1 MRYEDMPK
9 GRNKD
14 RCVRCGKRYNF
25 ADKALSK
32 AKVPYDLLC
41 LAEVT
46 ASGYMTHGN
55 VKLCDECMAELL
67 MWLDRKTENSS
78 EIPNNCEPQ
87 TEEWHDD
94 CNTCRWND
102 GACTIPCCDYEPKD
116 EPQTDD
122 LQDWKDRMW
131 AEAIVTEPQ
140 TCSVNG
146 RPYDC
151 GNCEYF
157 KCTADEP
164 QTEVIMPKKCKGC
177 DSASK
182 IIEAYAKGF
191 EDGAEAVK
199 KMPQTEYERASE
211 QREHDILYEPTYDLD
226 NGSM

>member
-78 EIPNNCEPQ
+78 EIPNNCTDCEHWSDTEDGCADRYGCKTEPITQ
-87 TEEWHDD
+87 TETQNSNLAFE
-94 CNTCRWND
+94 
-102 GACTIPCCDYEPKD
+102 K
-116 EPQTDD
+116 
-122 LQDWKDRMW
+122 
-131 AEAIVTEPQ
+131 
-140 TCSVNG
+140 
-146 RPYDC
+146 
-151 GNCEYF
+151 
-157 KCTADEP
+157 ADEP
-164 QTEVIMPKKCKGC
+164 QTE
-177 DSASK
+177 
-182 IIEAYAKGF
+182 
-191 EDGAEAVK
+191 
-199 KMPQTEYERASE
+199 RSE
-211 QREHDILYEPTYDLD
+211 
-226 NGSM
+226 

>member
-55 VKLCDECMAELL
+55 VKLCDECMVELL

-78 EIPNNCEPQ
+78 EKPNNSTISKMEQVEEPMKTTDYCNICKRDVCEICVTDATNPYCVPSHY
-87 TEEWHDD
+87 EI
-94 CNTCRWND
+94 N
-102 GACTIPCCDYEPKD
+102 YEPKD
-116 EPQTDD
+116 
-122 LQDWKDRMW
+122 
-131 AEAIVTEPQ
+131 EPQ

-146 RPYDC
+146 RPYSEC
-151 GNCEYF
+151 GSCEHF

-164 QTEVIMPKKCKGC
+164 QTER
-177 DSASK
+177 S
-182 IIEAYAKGF
+182 
-191 EDGAEAVK
+191 
-199 KMPQTEYERASE
+199 SE
-211 QREHDILYEPTYDLD
+211 
-226 NGSM
+226 

>member
-78 EIPNNCEPQ
+78 EKPNN
-87 TEEWHDD
+87 
-94 CNTCRWND
+94 
-102 GACTIPCCDYEPKD
+102 
-116 EPQTDD
+116 
-122 LQDWKDRMW
+122 
-131 AEAIVTEPQ
+131 
-140 TCSVNG
+140 
-146 RPYDC
+146 
-151 GNCEYF
+151 
-157 KCTADEP
+157 
-164 QTEVIMPKKCKGC
+164 
-177 DSASK
+177 SK
-182 IIEAYAKGF
+182 
-191 EDGAEAVK
+191 
-199 KMPQTEYERASE
+199 ERS
-211 QREHDILYEPTYDLD
+211 RE
-226 NGSM
+226 